1 MLTWRMNS
9 GRSDDIGLA
18 KFNSGE
24 IGHTKYDSGEIPRGY
39 IPSLTHSQVGNGTF
53 VCCVN
58 YISGNETNVQF
69 PHMDSFY
76 RYQERF
82 RGLPLII

>member
-1 MLTWRMNS
+1 MLTWRVNS
-9 GRSDDIGLA
+9 GRSDDIGLT

-53 VCCVN
+53 VRCVN
-58 YISGNETNVQF
+58 YVSGNETNVHF
-69 PHMDSFY
+69 THMDSFY

-82 RGLPLII
+82 RELPLII